1 MRTLM
6 LCVVLTGCVIDAGD
20 SDELAST
27 GQASTVLDNCA
38 VGHAANALATVSVG
52 GGDSYSRSSTTM
64 DLSGTNRCD
73 CINWQGVFDSHGGSN
88 NEAAAEAAA
97 EAAYPKCR
105 PDAIVQF
112 TVSGPPTMFSAHFEA
127 FSELTEKVH
136 TQVDCSH
143 SNVHMELWRNIGGD
157 VWQHMWSGTQTA
169 HWEAG
174 RCYQT
179 VGEASPSVPN
189 GLYRVKAVAT
199 PAGEQGYE
207 TIEITGT

>member
-6 LCVVLTGCVIDAGD
+6 MLCLMSGCALDTAGD
-20 SDELAST
+20 DEELAAT
-27 GQASTVLDNCA
+27 AQASTVLDNCA

-52 GGDSYSRSSTTM
+52 IGDSYTRSSVTM
-64 DLSGTNRCD
+64 DLSGANRCD
-73 CINWQGVFDSHGGSN
+73 CINWQGVFDSLGQ
-88 NEAAAEAAA
+88 AAAD
-97 EAAYPKCR
+97 AAYPTCR
-105 PDAIVQF
+105 PDAIMQV
-112 TVSGPPTMFSAHFEA
+112 TVSGPSGMFSAHFEA

-136 TQVDCSH
+136 TQIDCSH
-143 SNVHMELWRNIGGD
+143 SNVHMELWKNVGGD

-169 HWEAG
+169 HWDAG

-207 TIEITGT
+207 TVTITGN